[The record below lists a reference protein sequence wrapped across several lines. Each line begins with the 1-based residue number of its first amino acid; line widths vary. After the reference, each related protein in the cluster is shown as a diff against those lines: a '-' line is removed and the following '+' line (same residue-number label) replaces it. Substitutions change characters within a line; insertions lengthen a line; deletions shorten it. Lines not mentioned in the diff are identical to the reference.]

1 MSDLSNEQVEHQRLI
16 AALQERE
23 RQLAEAMRVGNI
35 MPWEWDVA
43 ADWVTRALD
52 TPATATVA
60 RTLETFLLHVHPDD
74 RPLVHAAL
82 NATLEHDA
90 PYAVTFRRV
99 TGGVQ
104 RWFDA
109 RATLR
114 RGADGTP
121 QTLAGVVVEITALKQ
136 LEFRLAQ
143 SQKLEAIGLL
153 AGGIAH
159 DFNNVLTAIQCN
171 AQLLL
176 TGAEDVATLVS
187 EILQASERAASLTQ
201 QLLAFSRR
209 QFIKHSPVDLSKV
222 VDEVLS
228 LTRRTLGED
237 IDLQVERG
245 AGDWWVKGDDG
256 QLSQVLLNLVLN
268 ARDALPSGGKVRVCV
283 SRAALQRVEAEA
295 LCLSAG
301 DWVLLQV
308 IDDGVGMDAPTRAR
322 IFEPFFT
329 TKELGR
335 GTGLGLS
342 TVYGTVRQLGG
353 TITVHSEPGQG
364 TRFDVY
370 LPLTARLEERPAQ
383 PPTRVATPATV
394 LLAEDD
400 RAIRELARNVL
411 TRAGHRVTVAENGSA
426 AVTAAHAMDGLDLL
440 VTDVVMPGLGGMA
453 LAKRLRIER
462 PGLKVLFISGY
473 NDDAVFRSGV
483 VESKTPLLRK
493 PFSPQGL
500 LDAVSE
506 ALLGAVI
513 SLD

>member
-1 MSDLSNEQVEHQRLI
+1 MSDLSNEQLEHQRLV
-16 AALQERE
+16 ATLQERE
-23 RQLAEAMRVGNI
+23 RQLEEAMKVGRI
-35 MPWEWDVA
+35 VAWEWSIPTDQVTRSFDSKGLTDVA
-43 ADWVTRALD
+43 N
-52 TPATATVA
+52 
-60 RTLETFLLHVHPDD
+60 TLEKFLAYIHPED
-74 RPLVHAAL
+74 RAVVRGALV
-82 NATLEHDA
+82 ATIEHDA
-90 PYAVTFRRV
+90 PYIVTYRSV
-99 TGGVQ
+99 IGGVQ

-114 RGADGTP
+114 RGPDGRP
-121 QTLAGVVVEITALKQ
+121 QKLVGVVVEITSLKE

-176 TGAEDVATLVS
+176 TGAEDDRTLVS

-209 QFIKHSPVDLSKV
+209 QFIRHAPVDLAKV
-222 VDEVLS
+222 VDEVLN

-237 IDLQVERG
+237 IEIQVELG
-245 AGDWWVKGDDG
+245 AGDWWVLGDAG

-268 ARDALPSGGKVRVCV
+268 ARDALPSGGKVRVCASV
-283 SRAALQRVEAEA
+283 TALDRVRAEA
-295 LCLSAG
+295 LGLSAG

-308 IDDGVGMDAPTRAR
+308 IDNGLGMDAVTRAR

-342 TVYGTVRQLGG
+342 TVYGTVSQLGG
-353 TITVHSEPGQG
+353 TIAVDSELGKG

-370 LPLTARLEERPAQ
+370 LPLTTRPAERSAPAQ
-383 PPTRVATPATV
+383 PRTATPATV
-394 LLAEDD
+394 LLSEDD
-400 RAIRELARNVL
+400 RAIRELAGSVL
-411 TRAGHRVTVAENGSA
+411 TRAGHRVTLAENGSLA
-426 AVTAAHAMDGLDLL
+426 LTAAQLMGDIDLL
-440 VTDVVMPGLGGMA
+440 VTDVVMPVMGGMA
-453 LAKRLRIER
+453 LAKKLRVER
-462 PGLKVLFISGY
+462 PGLKVLFMSGY
-473 NDDAVFRSGV
+473 TDDAVFRHGV

-500 LDAVSE
+500 LDAVSD
-506 ALLGAVI
+506 ALLGLATP
-513 SLD
+513 LE